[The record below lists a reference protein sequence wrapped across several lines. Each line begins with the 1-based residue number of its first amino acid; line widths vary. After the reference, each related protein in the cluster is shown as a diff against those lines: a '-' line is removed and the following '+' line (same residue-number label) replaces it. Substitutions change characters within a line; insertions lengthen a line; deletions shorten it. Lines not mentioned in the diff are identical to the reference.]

1 LQTQDPDGESL
12 KSLPTNPA
20 QNDDV
25 SDLDRLE
32 RRVAD
37 LERENAALRERIAAR
52 QVDEETLAALESLLV
67 HAPVGFAFFDR
78 EFRFVRLNEVVARIN
93 GLPMEAHL
101 GRPIREIAP
110 VNAPAVEPVLEQVFR
125 TGEPVVNLEIAG
137 EAPANPGERRI
148 WLAGFYPVK
157 KPDGAISWVG
167 IVVVDITE
175 EKRIEA
181 ERRKLFEEL
190 EVERARLA
198 SIFVLAP
205 AFMATMRGPGHVFE
219 LSNPQYDQL
228 VGGREIVGKTV
239 REALPEIE
247 GQGFFELLDEVYA
260 TGKPFAGNGVPVLM
274 RHEEGGALEERFL
287 NFVYQPL
294 TEADGTVSGIFVH
307 GVDITEQVR
316 TAQELREAGRKK
328 DEFLAMLGHEL
339 RNPLA
344 PIRNAVQILRHAGH
358 DESILEKA
366 RGMIDRQVSHMTRLV
381 DDLLDVSRI
390 SRGKILLHKERLDLT
405 KLARDTVGDHRR
417 DLEAG
422 GLTLD
427 LELPAEPLWVEGDA
441 TRLAQAMGNLLSNAG
456 KFTDPGGR
464 VFVGI
469 RTVEIKTAG
478 LRAGGDRQ
486 SAEIVI
492 EDTGI
497 GIEPEM
503 LENLF
508 ETFSQADRT
517 LARSRGGL
525 GLGLALVKGL
535 VDLHGGEVEAAS
547 AGLGCGSRF
556 TLRLPLAADQKAP
569 GEEAAPPARADGSR
583 RVLIIEDNADAA
595 ESLQMLLE
603 LSGFEVATAADGT
616 SGLEAARRFHPDVV
630 LCDIGL
636 PGGLDGYGVARE
648 LRADSALQEVRLI
661 ALTGYGQAEDQR
673 RAYAEGFDLHL
684 TKPVDPVLLKDL
696 LVGAPRPT

>member
-1 LQTQDPDGESL
+1 M
-12 KSLPTNPA
+12 
-20 QNDDV
+20 
-25 SDLDRLE
+25 SDLGRLE

-37 LERENAALRERIAAR
+37 LERENAALRDRIAAR
-52 QVDEETLAALESLLV
+52 QIDDETFAALESLLV

-78 EFRFVRLNEVVARIN
+78 ELRFVRVNEVVARIN
-93 GLPMEAHL
+93 GLPLEAHL

-110 VNAPAVEPVLEQVFR
+110 VNARIVEPVIEQVFR

-137 EAPANPGERRI
+137 EAPANPGERRT

-181 ERRKLFEEL
+181 ERRKLFEALEL
-190 EVERARLA
+190 ERARLA
-198 SIFVLAP
+198 SIFLQAP
-205 AFMATMRGPGHVFE
+205 AFIATVRGPEHVFE
-219 LSNPQYDQL
+219 LANPRYYQL
-228 VGGREIVGKTV
+228 VGDREILGKPV

-260 TGKPFAGNGVPVLM
+260 TGKPFAGNGIPVLV
-274 RHEEGGALEERFL
+274 RHEEAGALEERFL

-344 PIRNAVQILRHAGH
+344 PIRNAVQILRQAGH
-358 DESILEKA
+358 HEPVLEKA

-390 SRGKILLHKERLDLT
+390 SRGKVLLHRERLDLT
-405 KLARDTVGDHRR
+405 KLVRDTVEDQRR

-441 TRLAQAMGNLLSNAG
+441 IRLAQALGNLLSNAG

-464 VFVGI
+464 V
-469 RTVEIKTAG
+469 RVELEG
-478 LRAGGDRQ
+478 GGDRE
-486 SAEIVI
+486 SAEVVV

-535 VDLHGGEVEAAS
+535 MDLHGGEVEAAS
-547 AGLGCGSRF
+547 AGLGRGSRF
-556 TLRLPLAADQKAP
+556 TLRLPLAAAQEALE
-569 GEEAAPPARADGSR
+569 EEAAPPASANGSR

-603 LSGFEVATAADGT
+603 LSGFEVTTAADGT
-616 SGLEAARRFHPDVV
+616 SGLETARRFHPDVV

-648 LRADSALQEVRLI
+648 LRADSALQSVRLI

-684 TKPVDPVLLKDL
+684 TKPVDPVRLKDL
-696 LVGAPRPT
+696 LAGAPRPT

>member
-1 LQTQDPDGESL
+1 M
-12 KSLPTNPA
+12 
-20 QNDDV
+20 
-25 SDLDRLE
+25 SDLGRLE

-37 LERENAALRERIAAR
+37 LERENAALRDRIAAR
-52 QVDEETLAALESLLV
+52 QIDDETFAALESLLV

-78 EFRFVRLNEVVARIN
+78 QLRFVRLNDVVARIN
-93 GLPMEAHL
+93 GLPIEAHL
-101 GRPIREIAP
+101 GRSVREIAP
-110 VNAPAVEPVLEQVFR
+110 VNARTVEPVMEQVFR

-137 EAPANPGERRI
+137 EAPAAPGVRRT
-148 WLAGFYPVK
+148 WLAGLYPVRRG
-157 KPDGAISWVG
+157 DDISWVG

-181 ERRKLFEEL
+181 ERRKLFEALEL
-190 EVERARLA
+190 ERGRLA
-198 SIFVLAP
+198 SIFLQAP
-205 AFMATMRGPGHVFE
+205 AFMATMRGPEHVFE

-260 TGKPFAGNGVPVLM
+260 TGKPFAGNGVPVQV
-274 RHEEGGALEERFL
+274 RHEKGGALEERFL

-328 DEFLAMLGHEL
+328 DDFLAMLGHEL

-344 PIRNAVQILRHAGH
+344 PIRNAVQILRQAGH
-358 DESILEKA
+358 HEPVLEKA
-366 RGMIDRQVSHMTRLV
+366 RDMIDRQVSHMTRLV

-390 SRGKILLHKERLDLT
+390 SRGKILLHRERLDLT
-405 KLARDTVGDHRR
+405 KLVRDTAEDHRR

-422 GLTLD
+422 GLALD
-427 LELPAEPLWVEGDA
+427 LDLPTEPLWVEGDA
-441 TRLAQAMGNLLSNAG
+441 TRLAQALGNLLSNAG

-464 VFVGI
+464 VFVEVK
-469 RTVEIKTAG
+469 TVD
-478 LRAGGDRQ
+478 LRAGGDR
-486 SAEIVI
+486 AEIVVQ
-492 EDTGI
+492 DTGI

-508 ETFSQADRT
+508 ETLSQADRT

-535 VDLHGGEVEAAS
+535 MDLHGGEVEAAS
-547 AGLGCGSRF
+547 EGLGRGSRF
-556 TLRLPLAADQKAP
+556 TLRLPFAADQEAP
-569 GEEAAPPARADGSR
+569 GEEAAPPARANGSR

-603 LSGFEVATAADGT
+603 LSGFEVTTAADGT
-616 SGLEAARRFHPDVV
+616 SGLETARRFRPDVV

-648 LRADSALQEVRLI
+648 LRSDSAFQSVRLI

-684 TKPVDPVLLKDL
+684 TKPVDPVRLKDL
-696 LVGAPRPT
+696 LAGAP

>member
-1 LQTQDPDGESL
+1 M
-12 KSLPTNPA
+12 
-20 QNDDV
+20 

-37 LERENAALRERIAAR
+37 LERENAALRDRIAAR
-52 QVDEETLAALESLLV
+52 QIDDETFAALESLLV

-78 EFRFVRLNEVVARIN
+78 DFRFVRLNDVVARIN
-93 GLPMEAHL
+93 GLPIEAHL
-101 GRPIREIAP
+101 GRSVREIAP
-110 VNAPAVEPVLEQVFR
+110 VNARIVEPVMEQVFR

-137 EAPANPGERRI
+137 EAPANPGERRT

-157 KPDGAISWVG
+157 RPDGDISCVG

-181 ERRKLFEEL
+181 ERRKLFEAL

-205 AFMATMRGPGHVFE
+205 AFIATMRGREHVFE
-219 LSNPQYDQL
+219 LANPRYYQL
-228 VGGREIVGKTV
+228 VGHREIVGKTV

-260 TGKPFAGNGVPVLM
+260 TGKPFAGNGIPVLV
-274 RHEEGGALEERFL
+274 RHEEAGALEERFL

-344 PIRNAVQILRHAGH
+344 PIRNAVQILRQAGH
-358 DESILEKA
+358 DEPVLAKA
-366 RGMIDRQVSHMTRLV
+366 RDMIDRQVSHMTRLV

-390 SRGKILLHKERLDLT
+390 SRGKILLHQGAAGLT
-405 KLARDTVGDHRR
+405 KLVRDTVEDHRR

-441 TRLAQAMGNLLSNAG
+441 TRLAQALGNLLSNAG

-464 VFVGI
+464 VRVGL
-469 RTVEIKTAG
+469 K
-478 LRAGGDRQ
+478 AGGDRG
-486 SAEIVI
+486 SAEIVV

-535 VDLHGGEVEAAS
+535 MDLHGGEVEAAG
-547 AGLGCGSRF
+547 AGLGRGSGSPSGCRSPPPRRLQRRSRAAGPRQRLAPRPHHRGQRRRGGEPADAAGALGIRGDDGRRRHVRAGDRAAVPSGRGALRHRPAGRPRRLRGGEGAAGR
-556 TLRLPLAADQKAP
+556 LRLPVGPSD
-569 GEEAAPPARADGSR
+569 RADR
-583 RVLIIEDNADAA
+583 LR
-595 ESLQMLLE
+595 
-603 LSGFEVATAADGT
+603 
-616 SGLEAARRFHPDVV
+616 
-630 LCDIGL
+630 
-636 PGGLDGYGVARE
+636 PGRGPAPAPTP
-648 LRADSALQEVRLI
+648 RASI
-661 ALTGYGQAEDQR
+661 SI
-673 RAYAEGFDLHL
+673 
-684 TKPVDPVLLKDL
+684 
-696 LVGAPRPT
+696 

>member
-1 LQTQDPDGESL
+1 
-12 KSLPTNPA
+12 
-20 QNDDV
+20 V
-25 SDLDRLE
+25 SDLGRLE

-37 LERENAALRERIAAR
+37 LERENAALRDRIAAR
-52 QVDEETLAALESLLV
+52 QIDDETFAALESLLV

-78 EFRFVRLNEVVARIN
+78 ELRFVRVNEVVARIN
-93 GLPMEAHL
+93 GLPLEAHL

-110 VNAPAVEPVLEQVFR
+110 VNARIVEPVIEQVFR

-137 EAPANPGERRI
+137 EAPANPGERRT

-181 ERRKLFEEL
+181 ERRKLFEALEL
-190 EVERARLA
+190 ERARLA
-198 SIFVLAP
+198 SIFLQAP
-205 AFMATMRGPGHVFE
+205 AFIATVRGPEHVFE
-219 LSNPQYDQL
+219 LANPRYYQL
-228 VGGREIVGKTV
+228 VGDREILGKPV

-260 TGKPFAGNGVPVLM
+260 TGKPFAGNGIPVLV
-274 RHEEGGALEERFL
+274 RHEEAGALEERFL

-344 PIRNAVQILRHAGH
+344 PIRNAVQILRQAGH
-358 DESILEKA
+358 HEPVLEKA

-390 SRGKILLHKERLDLT
+390 SRGKVLLHRERLDLT
-405 KLARDTVGDHRR
+405 KLVRDTVEDQRR

-441 TRLAQAMGNLLSNAG
+441 IRLAQALGNLLSNAG

-464 VFVGI
+464 V
-469 RTVEIKTAG
+469 RVELEG
-478 LRAGGDRQ
+478 GGDRE
-486 SAEIVI
+486 SAEVVV

-535 VDLHGGEVEAAS
+535 MDLHGGEVEAAS
-547 AGLGCGSRF
+547 AGLGRGSRF
-556 TLRLPLAADQKAP
+556 TLRLPLAAAQEALE
-569 GEEAAPPARADGSR
+569 EEAAPPASANGSR

-603 LSGFEVATAADGT
+603 LSGFEVTTAADGT
-616 SGLEAARRFHPDVV
+616 SGLETARRFHPDVV

-648 LRADSALQEVRLI
+648 LRADSALQSVRLI

-684 TKPVDPVLLKDL
+684 TKPVDPVRLKDL
-696 LVGAPRPT
+696 LAGAPRPT

>member
-1 LQTQDPDGESL
+1 M
-12 KSLPTNPA
+12 
-20 QNDDV
+20 

-37 LERENAALRERIAAR
+37 LERENAALRDRIAAR
-52 QVDEETLAALESLLV
+52 QIDDETFAALESLLV

-78 EFRFVRLNEVVARIN
+78 DFRFVRLNDVVARIN
-93 GLPMEAHL
+93 GLPIEAHL
-101 GRPIREIAP
+101 GRSVREIAP
-110 VNAPAVEPVLEQVFR
+110 VNARIVEPVMEQVFR

-137 EAPANPGERRI
+137 EAPANPGERRT

-157 KPDGAISWVG
+157 RPDGDISCVG

-205 AFMATMRGPGHVFE
+205 AFIATMRGREHVFE

-228 VGGREIVGKTV
+228 VGHREIVGKTV

-260 TGKPFAGNGVPVLM
+260 TGKPFAGNGIPVLV
-274 RHEEGGALEERFL
+274 RREKGGALEERFL

-316 TAQELREAGRKK
+316 TAQELREAGHKK

-344 PIRNAVQILRHAGH
+344 PIRNAVQILRQAGH
-358 DESILEKA
+358 HEPVLAKA
-366 RGMIDRQVSHMTRLV
+366 RDMIDRQVSHMTRLV

-390 SRGKILLHKERLDLT
+390 SRGKVLLHRERLDLT
-405 KLARDTVGDHRR
+405 KLVRDTVEDHRR

-441 TRLAQAMGNLLSNAG
+441 TRLAQALGNLLSNAG
-456 KFTDPGGR
+456 KFTDSGGR
-464 VFVGI
+464 V
-469 RTVEIKTAG
+469 TAG
-478 LRAGGDRQ
+478 LRAGGDR
-486 SAEIVI
+486 AEIVV

-503 LENLF
+503 LGNLF
-508 ETFSQADRT
+508 ETFSQADRS

-535 VDLHGGEVEAAS
+535 MDLHGGEVEAAS
-547 AGLGCGSRF
+547 AGLGRGSRF
-556 TLRLPLAADQKAP
+556 TLRLPLAAAQDAT
-569 GEEAAPPARADGSR
+569 EEETAPPARVNGSR
-583 RVLIIEDNADAA
+583 RILIIEDNADAA

-603 LSGFEVATAADGT
+603 LSGFEVTTAADGT
-616 SGLEAARRFHPDVV
+616 SGLETARRFHPDVV

-648 LRADSALQEVRLI
+648 LRADSAFQSVRLI

-684 TKPVDPVLLKDL
+684 TKPVDPVRLKDL
-696 LVGAPRPT
+696 LAGAP

>member
-1 LQTQDPDGESL
+1 LHTQDSDGESL
-12 KSLPTNPA
+12 KSLPTHPA
-20 QNDDV
+20 QNDGL
-25 SDLDRLE
+25 SDLDRLK

-52 QVDEETLAALESLLV
+52 QIDDETFTALESLLS

-78 EFRFVRLNEVVARIN
+78 ELRFVRVNEVVARIN
-93 GLPMEAHL
+93 GLPVEAHL
-101 GRPIREIAP
+101 GRSVREIAP
-110 VNAPAVEPVLEQVFR
+110 VNARIVEPVLEQVFR

-137 EAPANPGERRI
+137 EAPSAPGERRT

-157 KPDGAISWVG
+157 RPDGAISWVG
-167 IVVVDITE
+167 VVVVDITE

-181 ERRKLFEEL
+181 ERRKLFEALEL
-190 EVERARLA
+190 ERARLA

-205 AFMATMRGPGHVFE
+205 AFIATVRGPDHVFE
-219 LSNPQYDQL
+219 LANPRYYQL
-228 VGGREIVGKTV
+228 VGDREILGKPV
-239 REALPEIE
+239 REALPELE
-247 GQGFFELLDEVYA
+247 GQGFFELVDEVYS
-260 TGKPFAGNGVPVLM
+260 TGQPFVGNEVPILL
-274 RHEEGGALEERFL
+274 RGEEGAPLEQHYV

-294 TEADGTVSGIFVH
+294 LDADGAVSGIFAH

-328 DEFLAMLGHEL
+328 DDFLAMLGHEL

-358 DESILEKA
+358 DESILERA
-366 RGMIDRQVSHMTRLV
+366 RGMIERQVSHMTRLV

-390 SRGKILLHKERLDLT
+390 SRGKILLHRERLDLT
-405 KLARDTVGDHRR
+405 KLVRDTVEDHRR
-417 DLEAG
+417 DLEAA
-422 GLTLD
+422 GLALD
-427 LELPAEPLWVEGDA
+427 LELPAEPLWVEGDS
-441 TRLAQAMGNLLSNAG
+441 TRLAQALGNLLSNAG

-464 VFVGI
+464 VFV
-469 RTVEIKTAG
+469 EIKTVEVKTVE
-478 LRAGGDRQ
+478 LRAGDDRE
-486 SAEIVI
+486 SVEIVV

-497 GIEPEM
+497 GIAPEM
-503 LENLF
+503 LGNLF

-535 VDLHGGEVEAAS
+535 MDLHGGEVEAGS
-547 AGLGCGSRF
+547 EGLGRGSRF
-556 TLRLPLAADQKAP
+556 TLRLPLAAAQEAP
-569 GEEAAPPARADGSR
+569 REEAAPPAGANGSR

-603 LSGFEVATAADGT
+603 LSGFEVTTAADGT
-616 SGLEAARRFHPDVV
+616 SGLATARRFQPDVV

-648 LRADSALQEVRLI
+648 LRADSAFQSVRLI

-696 LVGAPRPT
+696 LTSAGP

>member
-1 LQTQDPDGESL
+1 
-12 KSLPTNPA
+12 LPTHPA
-20 QNDDV
+20 EDDDV
-25 SDLDRLE
+25 SHLDRLE

-37 LERENAALRERIAAR
+37 LERENAALRDRIAAR
-52 QVDEETLAALESLLV
+52 QIDEETFAALESLLV

-78 EFRFVRLNEVVARIN
+78 ELRFVRVNEVVARIN

-101 GRPIREIAP
+101 GRSIHEIAP
-110 VNAPAVEPVLEQVFR
+110 VNARTVEPVLEQVFR

-137 EAPANPGERRI
+137 EAPSAPGERRT
-148 WLAGFYPVK
+148 WLAGFYPVRR
-157 KPDGAISWVG
+157 PDGSISWVG

-190 EVERARLA
+190 ELERARLA

-205 AFMATMRGPGHVFE
+205 AFIATLRGPEHVFE
-219 LSNPQYDQL
+219 LANPYYYRL
-228 VGGREIVGKTV
+228 VGDREILGKPA

-247 GQGFFELLDEVYA
+247 GQGFFELLDEVYG
-260 TGKPFAGNGVPVLM
+260 TGQPFVGNEVPILL
-274 RHEEGGALEERFL
+274 RGQQGGPLEQRYL

-294 TEADGTVSGIFVH
+294 LDADGAVSGIFAH

-328 DEFLAMLGHEL
+328 DDFLAMLGHEL

-344 PIRNAVQILRHAGH
+344 PIRTAVQILRHAGGN
-358 DESILEKA
+358 ESILEKA
-366 RGMIDRQVSHMTRLV
+366 HGMIERQVSHMTRLI

-390 SRGKILLHKERLDLT
+390 SRGKILLHRERLDLT
-405 KLARDTVGDHRR
+405 RLVHDTIEDHRR
-417 DLEAG
+417 DLETV
-422 GLTLD
+422 GLALD
-427 LELPAEPLWVEGDA
+427 LELPGEPLWVEGDS
-441 TRLAQAMGNLLSNAG
+441 TRLAQTLGNLLSNAG

-464 VFVGI
+464 VFVEVK
-469 RTVEIKTAG
+469 TVEVKTVE
-478 LRAGGDRQ
+478 LRAGGDR
-486 SAEIVI
+486 AEIVV

-503 LENLF
+503 LGNLF
-508 ETFSQADRT
+508 ETFSQADRS

-535 VDLHGGEVEAAS
+535 MDLHGGEVEAAS
-547 AGLGCGSRF
+547 EGLGRGSRF
-556 TLRLPLAADQKAP
+556 TLRLPLAAAQEAP
-569 GEEAAPPARADGSR
+569 EHEAAPPAGANGSR

-603 LSGFEVATAADGT
+603 LSGFEVTTAADGA
-616 SGLEAARRFHPDVV
+616 SGLETARRFHPDVV

-648 LRADSALQEVRLI
+648 LRADSAFQAVRLI

-696 LVGAPRPT
+696 LASARP

>member
-1 LQTQDPDGESL
+1 
-12 KSLPTNPA
+12 
-20 QNDDV
+20 V

-37 LERENAALRERIAAR
+37 LERENAALRDRIAAR
-52 QVDEETLAALESLLV
+52 QIDDETFAALESLLV

-78 EFRFVRLNEVVARIN
+78 EFRFVRVNEVVGRIN
-93 GLPMEAHL
+93 GLPVEAHL
-101 GRPIREIAP
+101 GHPIREIAP
-110 VNAPAVEPVLEQVFR
+110 GNAPAVEPVIEQVFR

-137 EAPANPGERRI
+137 EAPANPGERRT

-157 KPDGAISWVG
+157 SPDGIISWVG
-167 IVVVDITE
+167 IVVVDITA
-175 EKRIEA
+175 EKRIET
-181 ERRKLFEEL
+181 ERRQLFEALEL
-190 EVERARLA
+190 ERARLA
-198 SIFVLAP
+198 NIFQQAP
-205 AFMATMRGPGHVFE
+205 AFMATMRGPEHVFE

-228 VGGREIVGKTV
+228 VGCREIIGKTV
-239 REALPEIE
+239 RKALPEIE

-260 TGKPFAGNGVPVLM
+260 TGKPFAGNGVPVLV
-274 RHEEGGALEERFL
+274 RHEEGRALEERFL

-316 TAQELREAGRKK
+316 TAQALREAGRKK

-344 PIRNAVQILRHAGH
+344 PIRNAVQILRQAGH
-358 DESILEKA
+358 HEPVLEKT
-366 RGMIDRQVSHMTRLV
+366 RDMIDRQVSHMARLV

-390 SRGKILLHKERLDLT
+390 SRGKILLHQERLDLT
-405 KLARDTVGDHRR
+405 KLVRDTVEDHRR

-427 LELPAEPLWVEGDA
+427 LELPAQPLWVEGDA
-441 TRLAQAMGNLLSNAG
+441 TRLAQALGNLLSNAG
-456 KFTDPGGR
+456 KFTDPSGR
-464 VFVGI
+464 VFVEVK
-469 RTVEIKTAG
+469 TVG
-478 LRAGGDRQ
+478 LRAGGDRET
-486 SAEIVI
+486 AEIVVQ
-492 EDTGI
+492 DTGI

-503 LENLF
+503 LGNLF

-525 GLGLALVKGL
+525 GLGLVLVKGL
-535 VDLHGGEVEAAS
+535 MDLHGGEAEAAS
-547 AGLGCGSRF
+547 EGLGRGSRF
-556 TLRLPLAADQKAP
+556 TLRLPLAADQETP
-569 GEEAAPPARADGSR
+569 VEEAVPPARANGSR

-603 LSGFEVATAADGT
+603 LSGFEVTTAADGT
-616 SGLEAARRFHPDVV
+616 SGLETARRFHPDVV

-648 LRADSALQEVRLI
+648 LRADSAFQSVQLI

-684 TKPVDPVLLKDL
+684 TKPVDPVRLKDL
-696 LVGAPRPT
+696 LAGTRP

>member
-1 LQTQDPDGESL
+1 
-12 KSLPTNPA
+12 LPTHPA
-20 QNDDV
+20 EEDDV
-25 SDLDRLE
+25 SHLDRLE

-37 LERENAALRERIAAR
+37 LERENAALRDRIAAC
-52 QVDEETLAALESLLV
+52 QIDDETFAALESLLV

-78 EFRFVRLNEVVARIN
+78 ELRFVRVNEVVARIN
-93 GLPMEAHL
+93 GLPVQAHI
-101 GRPIREIAP
+101 GRTVGEIAP
-110 VNAPAVEPVLEQVFR
+110 INAGTVEPVLEQIFR

-137 EAPANPGERRI
+137 EAPSAPGERRT
-148 WLAGFYPVK
+148 WLAGFYPVRR
-157 KPDGAISWVG
+157 PDGAISWVG

-181 ERRKLFEEL
+181 ERRKLFEALEL
-190 EVERARLA
+190 ERARLA

-205 AFMATMRGPGHVFE
+205 AFIATVRGPDHVFE
-219 LSNPQYDQL
+219 LANPRYYQL
-228 VGGREIVGKTV
+228 VGDREILGKPV
-239 REALPEIE
+239 REALPELA
-247 GQGFFELLDEVYA
+247 GQGFFELVDEVYS
-260 TGKPFAGNGVPVLM
+260 TGQPFVGNEVPILLRV
-274 RHEEGGALEERFL
+274 EEGAPLEQHYV

-294 TEADGTVSGIFVH
+294 LGADGAVSGIFAH

-344 PIRNAVQILRHAGH
+344 PIRNAVQILRHAGN

-366 RGMIDRQVSHMTRLV
+366 RGMIERQVSHMTRLV

-390 SRGKILLHKERLDLT
+390 SRGKILLHEERLDLT
-405 KLARDTVGDHRR
+405 RLVRDTVEDHRR

-422 GLTLD
+422 GLI
-427 LELPAEPLWVEGDA
+427 LELKLPAEPLWVEGDA

-464 VFVGI
+464 VFVEVK
-469 RTVEIKTAG
+469 TVEIKTVEIKTVE
-478 LRAGGDRQ
+478 LRAGGDR
-486 SAEIVI
+486 AEIVV

-503 LENLF
+503 LGNLF

-535 VDLHGGEVEAAS
+535 MDLHAGEVEAAS
-547 AGLGCGSRF
+547 EGLGRGSRF
-556 TLRLPLAADQKAP
+556 TLRLPLATAQEAP
-569 GEEAAPPARADGSR
+569 EHEAAPPARANGSR

-603 LSGFEVATAADGT
+603 LSGFEVTTAADGT
-616 SGLEAARRFHPDVV
+616 SGLETAHRFHPDVV

-648 LRADSALQEVRLI
+648 LRADSAFQSVRLI

-684 TKPVDPVLLKDL
+684 TKPVDPVLLQDL
-696 LVGAPRPT
+696 LASARP